1 MCKNKKTLPDSS
13 PINPLG
19 QPFIELTNVDSSNNY
34 AMQQL
39 KSGKAGHGAAFFANH
54 QSGGKGRR
62 GKKWESPPGENIIL
76 SVIIDTSVLQGKSP
90 FVFSMAMALAVQRF
104 FSFYAQKKIKIKWPN
119 DIYIND
125 RKAAGILVEN
135 IFRGQDWKFSI
146 VGIGINI
153 NQEIFNPE
161 IPNPISLKQI
171 TGENY
176 QPAELARKLCIYLN
190 ETYELLQQNE
200 SAIIESYNEVL
211 YKKNELATFKINST
225 QIDCTILGADKF
237 GRLQI
242 QHPLYEFLEFD
253 NVELVIPKK

>member
-1 MCKNKKTLPDSS
+1 MPDSS

-19 QPFIELTNVDSSNNY
+19 QPFIELKNVDSSNNY

-39 KSGKAGHGAAFFANH
+39 KSGKAGHGAAFFAYH

-76 SVIIDTSVLQGKSP
+76 SVVIDTSVFQAKTP
-90 FVFSMAMALAVQRF
+90 FAFSMAVALAVQRF
-104 FSFYAQKKIKIKWPN
+104 FSFYAKKKIKIKWPN

-135 IFRGQDWKFSI
+135 IFRGKDWKFAI

-153 NQEIFNPE
+153 NQEIFDPQ

-176 QPAELARKLCIYLN
+176 QPAVLARQLCIYLN
-190 ETYELLQQNE
+190 DAYELLQQNE
-200 SAIIESYNEVL
+200 LAIIEGYNDGL
-211 YKKNELATFKINST
+211 YKKNEVATFKINST
-225 QIDCTILGADKF
+225 QIDCTILRADKF
-237 GRLQI
+237 GRLHI
-242 QHPLYEFLEFD
+242 QHPVYEYLEFD
-253 NVELVIPKK
+253 SVEWVLPKK